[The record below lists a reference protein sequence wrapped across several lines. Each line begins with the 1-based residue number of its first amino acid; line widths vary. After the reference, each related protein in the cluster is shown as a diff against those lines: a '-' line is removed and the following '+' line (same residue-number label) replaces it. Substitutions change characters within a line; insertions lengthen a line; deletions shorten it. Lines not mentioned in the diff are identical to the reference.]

1 MAKGNDTSLDLRYE
15 DWATTK
21 RTFHMVT
28 QMVGKVRLALV
39 PARPEWLHAC
49 LYLDARGLT
58 TGPMPYGLTV
68 VTIRI
73 DMFDSAIVL
82 DIDGRRATVMLGP
95 DRAVADIW
103 HDFRS
108 ALAELSIDVDLW
120 DKPQETIETTPFS
133 ANTRDNTFDAVLARR
148 FHRVLCTVDGA
159 FETFRSP
166 FFGRS
171 GVQFWWGGC
180 DFSIALFTGRHLEA
194 PEDRGRIVR
203 YDLDAE
209 HLTAGFWPGDDD
221 SPGAR
226 MLAYIVPRPDG
237 CESASIEP
245 SSAAW
250 DGTLGEW
257 VLPWESVAADADPRA
272 TVLAFLDSVYRAAV
286 ELGGWDAAALSYRAP
301 TRTHD

>member
-209 HLTAGFWPGDDD
+209 HLTAGFWPGDDN

-226 MLAYIVPRPDG
+226 MLAYIVPRTRRLRECLDRAFIRRLGRNAGRVGAP
-237 CESASIEP
+237 
-245 SSAAW
+245 
-250 DGTLGEW
+250 LGERRRGRGPACDRPR
-257 VLPWESVAADADPRA
+257 LPGQRVSRRGGARWLGCGSTQLSCTDKDA
-272 TVLAFLDSVYRAAV
+272 
-286 ELGGWDAAALSYRAP
+286 
-301 TRTHD
+301 